1 MRYAGAVTRIAVL
14 FCGLSLMGMRLETA
28 VPIDS
33 STTRTETT
41 SVFAYPQP
49 PHGFRALSA
58 SDAELAKYGFP
69 PRPDPQKTPALY
81 EQWRRMVS
89 VPRAGRPI
97 MRSTK
102 IYNGTAQLSP
112 RGEKP

>member
-1 MRYAGAVTRIAVL
+1 MRYVGAVTRIAVL
-14 FCGLSLMGMRLETA
+14 FCGLSLMGMRPETA

-33 STTRTETT
+33 SITRTGTT

-49 PHGFRALSA
+49 PRGFRPLSA

-102 IYNGTAQLSP
+102 IYNGTPQLSP
-112 RGEKP
+112 PGEKP